1 LDGLTGNG
9 QEIFLEMVLQKGSVG
24 LNEDGNIVFEVE
36 ASNENLDLEQQRI
49 LQRALL
55 DSKDYFLLN
64 GVVSDDHKH
73 QKPGPDGRIEID
85 YDRVI
90 GEPVEVYTKGSRIFV
105 KGILYAA
112 KEHAKKFIDLLKS
125 HSTRVKA
132 SVGGLSPRVRTKIEN
147 GVNVGN
153 VVSVLWND
161 LALTIAP
168 VNSTV
173 APAFLSKS
181 MTSLEFV
188 KSLSAGYG
196 TDHAE
201 FTGGRALQTQ
211 GETSIDEAVKR
222 LVEALSDGV
231 VTCMEEAEDYLN
243 SFGLSNAV
251 SQDVIGEIVNNHDE
265 FKEVLP
271 MAKGK
276 LFSDIIENLKKSMGG
291 GSVKKSD
298 ESDPDETKK
307 QTEEG
312 TDGDGD
318 GDGDDGDGDEVEVTE
333 VIKALTD
340 KLEDVVEGQDAL
352 LKALNKLTEQGTQD
366 GEFKKSMVEALEA
379 IASTPAPKKGITSA
393 VEAAGLAKS
402 GLLNQPKPGDRRHK
416 QFTPEMKDR
425 ATDILTKSVAAG
437 ELDVFESG
445 KIETQINKSLRDP
458 SFQLDQ
464 KYQEFLAKKLS
475 A

>member
-1 LDGLTGNG
+1 
-9 QEIFLEMVLQKGSVG
+9 MVLQKGSVG

-36 ASNENLDLEQQRI
+36 ASNENLDLEEQRI

-55 DSKDYFLLN
+55 DSKDYFLSN

-73 QKPGPDGRIEID
+73 RKKGPDGGIEID

-90 GEPVEVYTKGSRIFV
+90 GEPIEVYTKGNRTFV

-132 SVGGLSPRVRTKIEN
+132 SVGGLAPRVRTKIEK
-147 GVNVGN
+147 GANVGT

-161 LALTIAP
+161 IALTIAP

-188 KSLSAGYG
+188 KSLEAGYG

-211 GETSIDEAVKR
+211 GGTSIDDAIKR
-222 LVEALSDGV
+222 LVEAISDGV
-231 VTCMEEAEDYLN
+231 VTGMEEAEEYLN
-243 SFGLSNAV
+243 SFGLSNTV
-251 SQDVIGEIVNNHDE
+251 SHDVIGEIVNNHKE

-276 LFSDIIENLKKSMGG
+276 LFSDIMESLKKSMGG

-298 ESDPDETKK
+298 DPDPDELERQAAAAAK
-307 QTEEG
+307 
-312 TDGDGD
+312 
-318 GDGDDGDGDEVEVTE
+318 DDDDDDEDDDDEVEITE
-333 VIKALTD
+333 VIKALAD
-340 KLEDVVEGQDAL
+340 KLEEVVEGQDAL
-352 LKALNKLTEQGTQD
+352 LKALNKLAEQGTQD
-366 GEFKKSMVEALEA
+366 GEFKKSMIEALESLA
-379 IASTPAPKKGITSA
+379 ASPTPKKGITSA
-393 VEAAGLAKS
+393 VEAAVLAKS

-416 QFTPEMKDR
+416 QFTPEMKNR
-425 ATDILTKSVAAG
+425 VTDILTKSVAAG

>member
-9 QEIFLEMVLQKGSVG
+9 QEIFLEMVLQKGSMG
-24 LNEDGNIVFEVE
+24 INEDGNIIFEVE
-36 ASNENLDLEQQRI
+36 ASNENLDLESQRV

-55 DSKDYFLLN
+55 ESKDYFLTN
-64 GVVSDDHKH
+64 GIVSDDHKH
-73 QKPGPDGRIEID
+73 RKTGPDGGIEID

-90 GEPVEVYTKGSRIFV
+90 GEPIEVYTKGNRTFV
-105 KGILYAA
+105 KGILYTA

-132 SVGGLSPRVRTKIEN
+132 SVGGLAPRVRTKIEK
-147 GVNVGN
+147 GVKVGN
-153 VVSVLWND
+153 VFSVLWND

-173 APAFLSKS
+173 DPAFLSKS

-188 KSLSAGYG
+188 KSLEAGYG

-211 GETSIDEAVKR
+211 GGASIDDAVKR

-231 VTCMEEAEDYLN
+231 VTSMEEAEEYLN
-243 SFGLSNAV
+243 SFGLSNTV
-251 SQDVIGEIVNNHDE
+251 SQDVIGEIVNNHKE

-291 GSVKKSD
+291 GSVKKS
-298 ESDPDETKK
+298 EDPDPKEPEQQEPETDGG
-307 QTEEG
+307 EEG
-312 TDGDGD
+312 GEE
-318 GDGDDGDGDEVEVTE
+318 DEVEVTE
-333 VIKALTD
+333 VIKALAD
-340 KLEDVVEGQDAL
+340 KLEEVVEGQDAL
-352 LKALNKLTEQGTQD
+352 LKALNKLAEQGAQD
-366 GEFKKSMVEALEA
+366 GEFKKSMVDALEA
-379 IASTPAPKKGITSA
+379 LGATPAPKKGITSA
-393 VEAAGLAKS
+393 VEAAVLAK
-402 GLLNQPKPGDRRHK
+402 GLNQQKTGERRHK
-416 QFTPEMKDR
+416 QFTPEIKDK
-425 ATDILTKSVAAG
+425 ATDILTKAVADG

-464 KYQEFLAKKLS
+464 KYQEFLFKKLS